1 LGQTILKV
9 EGISK
14 HFDLVKGF
22 LPQILGQKKL
32 LKAVDNISFEVE
44 KGKTMGLVGESG
56 CGKSTTARLLTRL
69 IEPTGGKVYFNETEI
84 LGLPLRKFH
93 DFRKEIQV
101 VFQDP
106 FASLNPRKRLSEI
119 IGRSLQIHLGMNG
132 KRKTERVADL
142 LDMVGLQPGH
152 VHRYPHEF
160 SGGQRQRIGIAR
172 ALASNPSLII
182 ADEPVSS
189 LDVSVQAQILNL
201 FKRLQK
207 ELNLTYIFIS
217 HDLGVV
223 EHVSDTV
230 AVMYSGKIVEYGP
243 VREIF
248 LNPIHPY
255 TKALIASIPEP
266 NPHQRPIPVSLRGE
280 LSSPINP
287 PVECHLQRRCP
298 LKTDICER
306 VEPLLR
312 DFGKGRHV
320 ACHNV

>member
-1 LGQTILKV
+1 M
-9 EGISK
+9 
-14 HFDLVKGF
+14 
-22 LPQILGQKKL
+22 
-32 LKAVDNISFEVE
+32 DNVSFEVE

-69 IEPTGGKVYFNETEI
+69 IEPTGGKAYFHGTEI
-84 LGLPLRKFH
+84 LGLPIKKFQEY
-93 DFRKEIQV
+93 RREIQV

-119 IGRSLQIHLGMNG
+119 IGRSLEIHLGLKG
-132 KRKTERVADL
+132 RKKTDRAAEL
-142 LDMVGLQPGH
+142 LEMVGLQPSF
-152 VHRYPHEF
+152 VYRYPHEF

-223 EHVSDTV
+223 EHISDTV

-243 VREIF
+243 VQDVF
-248 LNPIHPY
+248 QSPAHPY
-255 TKALIASIPEP
+255 TQALIASIPEP
-266 NPHQRPIPVSLRGE
+266 DPRKDPIPVKLRGE

-298 LKTDICER
+298 LKTEICER

-320 ACHNV
+320 ACHNI